1 MPRALPMDGLE
12 RYFAPRWTWR
22 SVALAGAVSLGIY
35 LLLPYLE
42 RLSAPPDRPLALR
55 TVATATLPPPPPPPR
70 VERKAAEDRL
80 HPPKPQ
86 LEELRRRLTPM
97 QVAMNLDMAIGE
109 VGGDFGVDF
118 GISAEA
124 LGEQVKQLVFEIGDL
139 DEPPRP
145 LARLDPI
152 YPPQA
157 RMRRI
162 EGHVAVEF
170 VVAAAG
176 TVRDVAVVAA
186 HPGDLFISSAVR
198 AIERWRFVPGTK
210 GGEAVATRVRQRVE
224 FKLE

>member
-1 MPRALPMDGLE
+1 MPRALPTDELE

-22 SVALAGAVSLGIY
+22 SFFLAGAVSLGIY
-35 LLLPYLE
+35 LLLPFLD

-55 TVATATLPPPPPPPR
+55 TVATATLPQPPPPR
-70 VERKAAEDRL
+70 VERKAAEDRPP
-80 HPPKPQ
+80 PPKPQ

-97 QVAMNLDMAIGE
+97 QAAMNLDMAIGE
-109 VGGDFGVDF
+109 VGGDFGLDF

-157 RMRRI
+157 RMRKA
-162 EGHVAVEF
+162 EGHVVVEF
-170 VVAAAG
+170 VVAADG
-176 TVRDVAVVAA
+176 TVRDVAVISSQ
-186 HPGDLFISSAVR
+186 PGDLFISSAVR
-198 AIERWRFVPGTK
+198 AIERWRFVPGSK